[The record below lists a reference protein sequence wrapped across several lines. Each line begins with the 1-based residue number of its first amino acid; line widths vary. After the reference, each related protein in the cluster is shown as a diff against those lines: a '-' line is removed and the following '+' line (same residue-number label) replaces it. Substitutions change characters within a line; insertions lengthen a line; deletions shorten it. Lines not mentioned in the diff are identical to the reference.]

1 MKTRSAGGKK
11 TFPPAVKARMGEE
24 KDMKGKAA
32 RWGAVLLLV
41 LALTAPAAAVEEE
54 RTPVTAD
61 QLWEGSY
68 AIGVASS
75 SSMFR
80 VVAAELTVADGE
92 MEVCMTLSGTGYEKL
107 FMGTS
112 EEAMAAPDTEC
123 IYFAEDAA
131 GKYTYTVPIE
141 ALDQDTDCA
150 AWSIRKQKWY
160 NRVLVFESDG
170 LPEEAFV
177 HTRFFALP
185 LLLAAAA
192 AIAVVLLARR
202 RKKRT

>member
-1 MKTRSAGGKK
+1 
-11 TFPPAVKARMGEE
+11 
-24 KDMKGKAA
+24 
-32 RWGAVLLLV
+32 
-41 LALTAPAAAVEEE
+41 
-54 RTPVTAD
+54 
-61 QLWEGSY
+61 
-68 AIGVASS
+68 
-75 SSMFR
+75 
-80 VVAAELTVADGE
+80 
-92 MEVCMTLSGTGYEKL
+92 
-107 FMGTS
+107 MGTS

-160 NRVLVFESDG
+160 DRVLVFESDG

>member
-1 MKTRSAGGKK
+1 MKTRSAGGKVF
-11 TFPPAVKARMGEE
+11 FPPAEKARMGEE

-41 LALTAPAAAVEEE
+41 LALTVPAAAVEEE

-61 QLWEGSY
+61 QLREGSY

-141 ALDQDTDCA
+141 ALDQDIDCA

-160 NRVLVFESDG
+160 DRVLVFESDG

-192 AIAVVLLARR
+192 IAVVLLARR

>member
-11 TFPPAVKARMGEE
+11 TFPPAEKARMGEE

-61 QLWEGSY
+61 QLREGSY

-112 EEAMAAPDTEC
+112 EEAIAAPDM
-123 IYFAEDAA
+123 
-131 GKYTYTVPIE
+131 PISS
-141 ALDQDTDCA
+141 LNI
-150 AWSIRKQKWY
+150 SK
-160 NRVLVFESDG
+160 
-170 LPEEAFV
+170 
-177 HTRFFALP
+177 
-185 LLLAAAA
+185 
-192 AIAVVLLARR
+192 
-202 RKKRT
+202 

>member
-11 TFPPAVKARMGEE
+11 TFPPAEKARMGEE

-123 IYFAEDAA
+123 IYQITIDINKLIYSMINI
-131 GKYTYTVPIE
+131 GT
-141 ALDQDTDCA
+141 C
-150 AWSIRKQKWY
+150 
-160 NRVLVFESDG
+160 
-170 LPEEAFV
+170 
-177 HTRFFALP
+177 
-185 LLLAAAA
+185 
-192 AIAVVLLARR
+192 
-202 RKKRT
+202 

>member
-1 MKTRSAGGKK
+1 
-11 TFPPAVKARMGEE
+11 
-24 KDMKGKAA
+24 
-32 RWGAVLLLV
+32 
-41 LALTAPAAAVEEE
+41 
-54 RTPVTAD
+54 
-61 QLWEGSY
+61 
-68 AIGVASS
+68 
-75 SSMFR
+75 
-80 VVAAELTVADGE
+80 
-92 MEVCMTLSGTGYEKL
+92 MTLSGTGYEKL

>member
-1 MKTRSAGGKK
+1 MKTRSAGGKVF
-11 TFPPAVKARMGEE
+11 FPPAEKARMGEE

-61 QLWEGSY
+61 QLREGSY

-92 MEVCMTLSGTGYEKL
+92 MEVCMTLLSL
-107 FMGTS
+107 
-112 EEAMAAPDTEC
+112 
-123 IYFAEDAA
+123 IH
-131 GKYTYTVPIE
+131 I
-141 ALDQDTDCA
+141 
-150 AWSIRKQKWY
+150 
-160 NRVLVFESDG
+160 
-170 LPEEAFV
+170 
-177 HTRFFALP
+177 
-185 LLLAAAA
+185 
-192 AIAVVLLARR
+192 
-202 RKKRT
+202 